1 MSQSNLLLMLHILSA
16 VIWIG
21 GMITVRLVVHPLG
34 LQFEDLQQKV
44 ERNLKVTKRLLVL
57 VFPFVLTSFISGF
70 MITAGNF
77 SSYHSSSIY
86 PKIVIWL
93 LMFVNYLFIFYR
105 SNVALRAFNNFDIAG
120 ARRVMIP
127 VANLL
132 LPINILLGIVAIYI
146 GIGLRGI

>member
-1 MSQSNLLLMLHILSA
+1 MSQLHLLLMLHIISA

-21 GMITVRLVVHPLG
+21 GMITARLVVHPLY

-57 VFPFVLTSFISGF
+57 VFPFVLTSFVSGI
-70 MITAGNF
+70 MITANNF
-77 SSYHSSSIY
+77 SSYNGSSIDL
-86 PKIVIWL
+86 KIVIWI

-105 SNVALRAFNNFDIAG
+105 SRVATRAFNNFDITG
-120 ARRVMIP
+120 ARRVMTP

-132 LPINILLGIVAIYI
+132 LPINIILGIMAIYI
-146 GIGLRGI
+146 GIGFRGI